1 MDMQQYLKDLEYL
14 VNIDSGSRDGFAG
27 LDRIAE
33 FFKEHF
39 EGLGWQTE
47 KHDLSPDAGPCLIC
61 TNRKAE
67 KYDLLMIGHIDT
79 VFPLGTAAERPFR
92 YDDTYAYGPGAA
104 DMKDSSLLMYYIIKE
119 LPPEVN
125 EKLNIVVVYNP
136 DEEIGSCYSRYAY
149 KDYAERSRYAYV
161 YEGASQK
168 GESCAE
174 RKGGIVYKVRFTG
187 VAGHCG
193 YAFTNG
199 AKSAVHEMGRWIVA
213 LSDMQDEKIGTSVNV
228 GIAHG
233 GITKNTV
240 APDAMIEVDI
250 RIKDNS
256 EPLRF
261 DSAIACLTEEAKE
274 RGIGIEVERRFKPA
288 LVYTDEV
295 RAYVE
300 HVCEITK
307 AAGIPFSHA
316 PRGGLSDAN
325 ILASYG
331 CICLDGLGVAAGG
344 GSHSPAEKSQY
355 KTAEHFKNLSLFL
368 MKDLAENKDKE

>member
-14 VNIDSGSRDGFAG
+14 VNIDSGSKDGFAG
-27 LDRIAE
+27 LDKIAD
-33 FFKEHF
+33 FFRERF
-39 EGLGWQTE
+39 EALGWQTE

-92 YDDTYAYGPGAA
+92 YDDTYAYGPGAS
-104 DMKDSSLLMYYIIKE
+104 DMKDGSLLMYYIIKE
-119 LPPEVN
+119 LPAELA
-125 EKLNIVVVYNP
+125 EKLNIVVVFNP
-136 DEEIGSCYSRYAY
+136 DEEIGSIYSRNAY
-149 KDYAERSRYAYV
+149 KSYAERTRYAFV
-161 YEGASQK
+161 YEGSSAT
-168 GESCAE
+168 GVSCAE
-174 RKGGIVYKVRFTG
+174 RKGGIVYTVRFKG

-193 YAFTNG
+193 YVLTNG

-213 LSDMQDEKIGTSVNV
+213 LADMQDEAIGTSVNV
-228 GIAHG
+228 GIANG

-240 APDAMIEVDI
+240 APDAMMVVDI
-250 RIKDNS
+250 RIKDND
-256 EPLRF
+256 EPDRF
-261 DSAIACLTEEAKE
+261 EAAIARLTEAAEK
-274 RGIGIEVERRFKPA
+274 RGIGVEIERRFKPA

-325 ILASYG
+325 IIASYG
-331 CICLDGLGVAAGG
+331 AICLDGLGPSSGG
-344 GSHSPAEKSQY
+344 GSHSPDEKSQY

-368 MKDLAENKDKE
+368 MKDIAENK

>member
-1 MDMQQYLKDLEYL
+1 MDLKQYLADLEYL
-14 VNIDSGSRDGFAG
+14 VNIDSGSKDGFAG
-27 LDRIAE
+27 LDQIAD
-33 FFKEHF
+33 FFKERF
-39 EGLGWQTE
+39 DKLGWQTE
-47 KHDLSPDAGPCLIC
+47 KHDLAPDAGPCLIC

-79 VFPLGTAAERPFR
+79 VFPLGTAAARPFR
-92 YDDTYAYGPGAA
+92 YDDTYAYGPGAG
-104 DMKDSSLLMYYIIKE
+104 DMKGSSLLMYYIIKE
-119 LPPEVN
+119 LPPEIN
-125 EKLNIVVVYNP
+125 EKLNIVVVFNP
-136 DEEIGSCYSRYAY
+136 DEEIGSLYSRYAY
-149 KDYAERSRYAYV
+149 KPYAERSRYAYV
-161 YEGASQK
+161 YEGASEK
-168 GESCAE
+168 GTSCAE
-174 RKGGIVYKVRFTG
+174 RKGGIVYTVRFQG

-193 YAFTNG
+193 YVFTNG

-213 LSDMQDEKIGTSVNV
+213 LSDMQDEALGTSVNV
-228 GIAHG
+228 GIAKG
-233 GITKNTV
+233 GVTKNTV

-250 RIKDNS
+250 RIKDND
-256 EPLRF
+256 EPERF
-261 DSAIACLTEEAKE
+261 DAAIARLTEEAKS

-325 ILASYG
+325 IIASYG
-331 CICLDGLGVAAGG
+331 AICLDGLGIASGG
-344 GSHSPAEKSQY
+344 GSHSPAEKTQY

>member
-1 MDMQQYLKDLEYL
+1 MDLRQYLKDLEYL
-14 VNIDSGSRDGFAG
+14 VNIDSGSRDGHEG
-27 LDRIAE
+27 IGRIAD
-33 FFKEHF
+33 FFKERY
-39 EGLGWQTE
+39 EALGWNT
-47 KHDLSPDAGPCLIC
+47 KKYDLSPDAGPCLIC
-61 TNRKAE
+61 TNREAE
-67 KYDLLMIGHIDT
+67 SYDLLMIGHIDT

-92 YDDTYAYGPGAA
+92 YDDTYAYGPGAS
-104 DMKDSSLLMYYIIKE
+104 DMKDSSLLMYYILKE
-119 LPPEVN
+119 LPREVN

-136 DEEIGSCYSRYAY
+136 DEEIGSPYSRYVY
-149 KDYAERSRYAYV
+149 KPYAERTRYAFV
-161 YEGASQK
+161 YEGSSAT
-168 GESCAE
+168 GASCAE
-174 RKGGIVYKVRFTG
+174 RKGGLGYTVRFKG

-193 YAFTNG
+193 YVFTNG

-213 LSDMQDEKIGTSVNV
+213 LADMQDESRGTSVNV

-256 EPLRF
+256 EPARF
-261 DSAIACLTEEAKE
+261 DSVIARLTEEARS

-300 HVCEITK
+300 HVCEITQ
-307 AAGIPFSHA
+307 AANIPFHHA

-331 CICLDGLGVAAGG
+331 CICLDGLGLSSGG
-344 GSHSPAEKSQY
+344 GSHSPTEKTQY

-368 MKDLAENKDKE
+368 IKDIAENK